1 MNIAPDIPETA
12 ITSLGE
18 MDMSLVPPT
27 VLVVDDDSAAQ
38 GLCKVALE
46 RLGWKITKAM
56 TARAG
61 LEHCYDQVPDLI
73 ILDVRLPDDSGL
85 NFAKK
90 IRSAPSTEL
99 VPIVML
105 SACDTQ
111 EDIKAGL
118 AAGADAYL
126 TKPIDAEELGL
137 RVKSLSRLHRTWREL
152 QQGRSVLGEQTRI
165 LGLLLDLT
173 AALARTEKLD
183 MILRHTINAAAD
195 ISFCRRISIM
205 LPDRDKQSLYIAS
218 SLGLGQQ
225 IKENVRVNVGE
236 SIAGRVFESGEPVL
250 INSQEE
256 ARELLGEDES
266 RLFEGLPMLSTPLSA
281 SENVVGVLNLTQR
294 FQETPFTSNELGF
307 LNLLTNYSASAIQ
320 NVRNRIARDEARDS
334 VVVALAKLAE
344 HRDDDTGKH
353 LDRVTIYC
361 LKLASELR
369 KKPAFAP
376 LINHEFMWNLKR
388 AAPLHDIGKVAIPD
402 AILLKPGRLNE
413 EEMAVMRR
421 HTTVGSETIRSLLDR
436 APDSGFLRMAEE
448 IAESHHEWF
457 NGDGYPNK
465 IAGDAIPVSARI
477 LALADV
483 YDALTTERVYKK
495 AMSHRKA
502 VQIISEERG
511 THFDPTIV
519 DVFLKLEPEFERM
532 AREMSDTRPVNP
544 REIARSTSELLETL
558 GVNGR

>member
-1 MNIAPDIPETA
+1 MDLAPTIPGIAALAEIDATLSA
-12 ITSLGE
+12 
-18 MDMSLVPPT
+18 DAPT
-27 VLVVDDDSAAQ
+27 VLIVVDDAAARN
-38 GLCKVALE
+38 LCKYALE
-46 RLGWKITKAM
+46 RLGWQVEQASS
-56 TARAG
+56 ASEA
-61 LEHCYDQVPDLI
+61 LDFCYDDVPDLI
-73 ILDVRLPDDSGL
+73 VLDVQLPDESGL
-85 NFAKK
+85 TFAEK
-90 IRSAPSTEL
+90 IRNAPKTEL

-105 SACDTQ
+105 SGCDTPD
-111 EDIKAGL
+111 DIKAGL

-126 TKPIDAEELGL
+126 TKPIDPEELSL

-195 ISFCRRISIM
+195 ITFCRRISIM
-205 LPDRDKQSLYIAS
+205 LPERDKKSLYIAS

-225 IKENVRVNVGE
+225 LKDNVRVKIGE
-236 SIAGRVFESGEPVL
+236 SIAGRVFESGEPVV

-256 ARELLGEDES
+256 ARALLGEQEM
-266 RLFEGLPMLSTPLSA
+266 RMFKGLPMLSTPLCA
-281 SENVVGVLNLTQR
+281 SEKVVGVLNLTER
-294 FQETPFTSNELGF
+294 FQETPFTSNEIGF
-307 LNLLTNYSASAIQ
+307 LNLLTNYAASAVQ
-320 NVRNRIARDEARDS
+320 NVRTRIARDEARDS
-334 VVVALAKLAE
+334 VVIALAKLAE

-353 LDRVTIYC
+353 LDRVTMFC
-361 LKLASELR
+361 LKLAGELR

-376 LINHEFMWNLKR
+376 FITQEFLWNLKR

-421 HTTVGSETIRSLLDR
+421 HTTVGAETIRSLLQR
-436 APDSGFLRMAEE
+436 APDSGFLKMAEE

-457 NGDGYPNK
+457 NGNGYPNK
-465 IAGDAIPVSARI
+465 LAAEDIPLSARI

-495 AMSHRKA
+495 AMPHRKA
-502 VQIISEERG
+502 VQIITEERG
-511 THFDPTIV
+511 SHFDPQIV

-532 AREMSDTRPVNP
+532 SREMSDERPANP
-544 REIARSTSELLETL
+544 RELARSTSELLESF
-558 GVNGR
+558 GAGGR